1 MAVVVDASLLVCLV
15 SGDPRAAAVS
25 RKIEQWLQAG
35 EELHAPSLTPFEVAN
50 ALTRLVA
57 GGLFPPERIGEAL
70 AYLAVLP
77 VTYHSLDLA
86 QAGPVVETALRLQR
100 RSAYDAA
107 YLKLGED
114 LDAELW
120 TLDGKLFRNA
130 SQKGWRVRLASAEPD
145 QDPAR

>member
-1 MAVVVDASLLVCLV
+1 M

-25 RKIEQWLQAG
+25 RKIEEWLESG
-35 EELHAPSLTPFEVAN
+35 EELHAPSLTPFEIAN
-50 ALTRLVA
+50 ALTRLVT
-57 GGLFPPERIGEAL
+57 GGLFPPERISEAV

-77 VTYHSLDLA
+77 VTYHSLELS
-86 QAGPVVETALRLQR
+86 QAGSVAEIALGLQR

-114 LDAELW
+114 LDAEVW

-130 SQKGWRVRLASAEPD
+130 SQKGWRVRRLVNS
-145 QDPAR
+145 